1 MSGPLVCGNKFRQRV
16 CSGEVLVGTIVS
28 LNSPQVAEILSDAGF
43 DWLFIDA
50 EHGAYDP
57 LAVEALIQATGD
69 RTPCLVR
76 IPVHEEAWIEK
87 MLDVGASGIIAPQ
100 VNTVAQA
107 RQVVNYSKYP
117 PQGERGVGVARAQR
131 YGVQFENYLA
141 QANDAL
147 LTVIQIEHK
156 DAVDNIRELVTVAGV
171 DVLFIG
177 PYDLSTSLG
186 IPGQVDDPAVQESI
200 AEVLGV
206 CREAGRVPGI
216 FGIAPDTVSR
226 YVEMGFTLVGV
237 GVDAMFLSQAASQ
250 ALRDVRA

>member
-1 MSGPLVCGNKFRQRV
+1 VSGPLVCENKFRQRV